1 MWKLKK
7 PTFSEVS
14 ERRHNDFDTVF
25 EVKPLERGFGH
36 TMGFALRRTML
47 GLLSSYAICGVRI
60 SNVEH
65 EFQTIDGLIEDG
77 VELILNLKS
86 IKFTMGKEPSVEQ
99 KEEVYSFY
107 AKMAPEATELKA
119 ADFNF
124 GNDFQPVNPEQ
135 VIAHAASDLSER
147 ETPLEIEI
155 FVRYDKGFTDFQ
167 ENKRYYD
174 KQIIKIPSKI
184 QSGRFIAV
192 DSDFSPVENVVF
204 KVEELNSASSDI
216 EECLTLEVK
225 TDGRV
230 SAVSALNLASQILAG
245 GFAFASDV
253 QTIKNQLFSAE
264 TFKNE
269 KNDVINDPIIRIG
282 LSKRAEN
289 ALRGENIN
297 TVQALMD
304 YGDLEMIENIGKK
317 TAQEI
322 RDKLKD
328 YLEKRRR
335 AEVGEELEKNAFIT
349 ADEVL
354 TNPTLMEED
363 SV

>member
-1 MWKLKK
+1 M
-7 PTFSEVS
+7 S
-14 ERRHNDFDTVF
+14 ERRQSDFDTVF

-47 GLLSSYAICGVRI
+47 GLLASYAICGVRI
-60 SNVEH
+60 SNVDH
-65 EFQTIDGLIEDG
+65 EFQTIEGLVEDG

-86 IKFTMGKEPSVEQ
+86 IKFTMDKEPTESQ

-107 AKMAPEATELKA
+107 TKMTPETKELKVS
-119 ADFNF
+119 NF
-124 GNDFQPVNPEQ
+124 KFENNFHPVNPEQ
-135 VIAHAASDLSER
+135 VIARAASDLSER
-147 ETPLEIEI
+147 ESPLEIEI

-167 ENKRYYD
+167 ENKRYFE

-230 SAVSALNLASQILAG
+230 SAVGALNMASQILAG

-253 QTIKNQLFSAE
+253 QTLKNQLFSSE
-264 TFKNE
+264 ISKNE

-328 YLEKRRR
+328 YLEKRRKV
-335 AEVGEELEKNAFIT
+335 EIGEELEKQAFVV
-349 ADEVL
+349 AEEVV
-354 TNPTLMEED
+354 EESRVTEEGD
-363 SV
+363 G

>member
-1 MWKLKK
+1 
-7 PTFSEVS
+7 
-14 ERRHNDFDTVF
+14 
-25 EVKPLERGFGH
+25 
-36 TMGFALRRTML
+36 ML
-47 GLLSSYAICGVRI
+47 GLLASYAICGVRI
-60 SNVEH
+60 SGVDH
-65 EFQTIDGLIEDG
+65 EFQTIEGLIEDG

-86 IKFTMGKEPSVEQ
+86 IKFTMDREPSETQ

-107 AKMAPEATELKA
+107 AKMSPEAKELRVS
-119 ADFNF
+119 DFEFDNNF
-124 GNDFQPVNPEQ
+124 HPVDPEK
-135 VIAHAASDLSER
+135 VIARAASDISER
-147 ETPLEIEI
+147 DSPLEVEI

-167 ENKRYYD
+167 ENKRYFE
-174 KQIIKIPSKI
+174 KQVIKIPSKI

-204 KVEELNSASSDI
+204 KVEELNSASSDV
-216 EECLTLEVK
+216 EECLSLEVK

-230 SAVSALNLASQILAG
+230 SAESALNMASQILAG

-253 QTIKNQLFSAE
+253 QTLKNQLFSSEVA
-264 TFKNE
+264 KNKE
-269 KNDVINDPIIRIG
+269 NDVINDPIIRIG

-328 YLEKRRR
+328 YLEKRRK
-335 AEVGEELEKNAFIT
+335 AEIGEELEKHAFIT
-349 ADEVL
+349 
-354 TNPTLMEED
+354 EEELVGGS
-363 SV
+363 SVAEESDG

>member
-1 MWKLKK
+1 M
-7 PTFSEVS
+7 S
-14 ERRHNDFDTVF
+14 ERRQSDFDTVF

-60 SNVEH
+60 SNVDH
-65 EFQTIDGLIEDG
+65 EFQTIEGLIEDG

-86 IKFTMGKEPSVEQ
+86 IKFTMDKEPTERQ

-107 AKMAPEATELKA
+107 TKMSPEARELKVS
-119 ADFNF
+119 DFKFENNF
-124 GNDFQPVNPEQ
+124 HPVNPEQ
-135 VIAHAASDLSER
+135 VIARAASDLSER
-147 ETPLEIEI
+147 ESPLEIEI

-167 ENKRYYD
+167 ENKRYFE

-230 SAVSALNLASQILAG
+230 SAVSALNMASQILAG

-253 QTIKNQLFSAE
+253 QTLKNQLFSSE
-264 TFKNE
+264 MSKNE

-328 YLEKRRR
+328 YLEKRRKV
-335 AEVGEELEKNAFIT
+335 EIDEELEKHTFVVAEDMI
-349 ADEVL
+349 
-354 TNPTLMEED
+354 EE
-363 SV
+363 SSIAEEGNG